1 MRLWKSGIVG
11 FGISGLALLNSPALA
26 ALMAMNGLA
35 SSRLHEHVQTVLS
48 RAERGENP
56 SPDEYATC
64 LGPIRTYLARV
75 SAGNDSLFALAGI
88 GFSVVGLLLNAD
100 RFREN
105 PAGEKASSR
114 TSGVSDSPGAP

>member
-1 MRLWKSGIVG
+1 MV
-11 FGISGLALLNSPALA
+11 ISGLALLNSLTLA
-26 ALMAMNGLA
+26 ALWAMNGFA

-56 SPDEYATC
+56 SPEEYVTC
-64 LGPIRTYLARV
+64 LGPVRTYLTRM

-114 TSGVSDSPGAP
+114 TSGASASPGAP